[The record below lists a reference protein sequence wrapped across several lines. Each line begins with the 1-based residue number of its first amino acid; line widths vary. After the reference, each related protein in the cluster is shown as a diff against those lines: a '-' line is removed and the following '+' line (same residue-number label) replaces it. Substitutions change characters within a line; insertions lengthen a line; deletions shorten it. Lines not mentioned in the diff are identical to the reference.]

1 METTKQKQEYLENF
15 DDLTTPVG
23 DPEPKITPKLCK
35 VIRVETEKV
44 KNEKVDSVCVNMYVK
59 HPDRDNELKLSRVIY
74 LHDKQIKESAL
85 WLKKDSKG
93 KIANNTALA
102 QMLKF
107 YNFVV
112 VGDSIGKEINT
123 ALDNKGYICIKA
135 Y

>member
-1 METTKQKQEYLENF
+1 METTKQKQDYLENF
-15 DDLTTPVG
+15 DDLTTPIG
-23 DPEPKITPKLCK
+23 DAEPKITPKPCK
-35 VIRVETEKV
+35 VLRVETERI
-44 KNEKVDSVCVNMYVK
+44 KNDKVDSVCVNLFVK
-59 HPDRDNELKLSRVIY
+59 HIDRDNELKLSRVIY

-107 YNFVV
+107 YSFVV
-112 VGDSIGKEINT
+112 IGDSIGKEITT